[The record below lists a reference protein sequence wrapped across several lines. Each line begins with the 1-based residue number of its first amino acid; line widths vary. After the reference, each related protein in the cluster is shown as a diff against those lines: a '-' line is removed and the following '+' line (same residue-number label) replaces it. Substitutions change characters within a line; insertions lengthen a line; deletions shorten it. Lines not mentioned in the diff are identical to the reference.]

1 MEVIKFTKI
10 LDYTVLCEALKLRTS
25 LKSVLNKIDY
35 SFPSGFSE
43 DEELTD
49 NLVFHFSSALNS
61 EQKDELA
68 SLVNDIDENYDLV
81 VRSNIKNKKVKDKVA
96 FGREFINIVSANN
109 EYMGK
114 DTLKIA
120 ALLESYPSLIICCL
134 TGSID
139 LLHSLIM
146 SMQPDENISIEELNE
161 YKKRVELFIEMQQ

>member
-43 DEELTD
+43 GEELTD

-68 SLVNDIDENYDLV
+68 SLVNAIDENYDLV
-81 VRSNIKNKKVKDKVA
+81 VRNNIKNKKVKDKVA
-96 FGREFINIVSANN
+96 FGKDFINVVSANN
-109 EYMGK
+109 EYMQK
-114 DTLKIA
+114 DSLKIA
-120 ALLESYPSLIICCL
+120 ALLEDYPSLIVCCL
-134 TGSID
+134 TGSIE
-139 LLHSLIM
+139 LLYGLLVSIE
-146 SMQPDENISIEELNE
+146 PDDNISIEELRE
-161 YKKRVELFIEMQQ
+161 YKKRIELFMEMQQ